1 MYASIKDKKLPA
13 VPRPETKPIYNRRMY
28 GEGARIHE
36 AKPQIPSH
44 MEIHEQA
51 AKAHDR
57 ASRARARL
65 MGKTEKRHDEIARL
79 ASEGLSSAEISE
91 ITGYKPDSVR
101 RLISKMRREGREIPM
116 RKKGRKS
123 EKNL

>member
-1 MYASIKDKKLPA
+1 MYASIKDKKLPP
-13 VPRPETKPIYNRRMY
+13 VPRPATKPIYNRRMY

-44 MEIHEQA
+44 MEIHEKA
-51 AKAHDR
+51 AKAHER

-91 ITGYKPDSVR
+91 ITGYKPDSIR
-101 RLISKMRREGREIPM
+101 RLISKMRREGREIPR
-116 RKKGRKS
+116 RKRGKKS
-123 EKNL
+123 EKSM